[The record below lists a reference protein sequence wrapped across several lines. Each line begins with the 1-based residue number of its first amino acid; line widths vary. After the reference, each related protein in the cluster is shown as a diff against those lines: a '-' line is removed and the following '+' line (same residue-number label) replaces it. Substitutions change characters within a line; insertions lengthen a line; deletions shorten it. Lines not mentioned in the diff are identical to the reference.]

1 MLKAKTMFDWRTPEP
16 IRVVRRYLAAM
27 NARDAERVESLLD
40 ERIRFVDSRGEWIE
54 GRENV
59 ATATRRFFELEPNY
73 NMHDMQIVMHDGDV
87 LLKGRASASEERLT
101 HDTLWR
107 ARTRRGKLL
116 HWQSYGEDSLALAR
130 ILMPEAVRGT
140 EAA

>member
-1 MLKAKTMFDWRTPEP
+1 MFHWNTPQP
-16 IRVVRRYLAAM
+16 IRVVQRYLAAM
-27 NARDAERVESLLD
+27 NARDADKVESLLAD
-40 ERIRFVDSRGEWIE
+40 DIRFVDSRGEWID

-59 ATATRRFFELEPNY
+59 ATATRRFFDLEANY
-73 NMHDMQIVMHDGDV
+73 AMHDMQIVMHDGDV
-87 LLKGRASASEERLT
+87 LLKGTASADEERLT

-107 ARTRRGKLL
+107 ARTRKNKIV
-116 HWQSYGEDSLALAR
+116 HWQSYGEDSPALAR